1 MTGFDDRLRHLIL
14 EHGPISVARY
24 MTLALAHPTAGYYP
38 TRDPLGANGDFVTAP
53 EISQMFGELIGLACV
68 SYWLELGRPSRVR
81 IVELGPGRGTL
92 MADMLRAARVAPA
105 FGDAAVVH
113 LVETS
118 PVLRERQAAA
128 LPGLPVFWHD
138 SMDGL
143 PADRPLLL
151 VANEFLDALPVRQ
164 FVRRAGRWHE
174 RLVGVDDEGSFRFIV
189 ARHATPF
196 PEAVAGITADA
207 SEDTVLELGPA
218 RLAMAQTIARRIVEQ
233 GGLALLID
241 YGSVPGAPMADTFRA
256 VRRHAAVDPLR
267 TPGEADLSAHVDFHA
282 VADAALAAGV
292 RVYGPVSQGDYLG
305 RLGAGQRLERLL
317 ASATGAQRAS
327 LESGYRRLVA
337 PEAMGDL
344 FKVLVL
350 AAPGDPIPAGLTE
363 DDRRR

>member
-24 MTLALAHPTAGYYP
+24 MTLALAHPTGGYYP

-128 LPGLPVFWHD
+128 LPNLPVHWHD
-138 SMDGL
+138 SLDAV
-143 PADRPLLL
+143 PDDRPLLL
-151 VANEFLDALPVRQ
+151 VANEFLDAIPIRQ

-174 RLVGVDDEGSFRFIV
+174 RLINVDAEGRFRFAV

-196 PEAVAGITADA
+196 PQAVAGVTGDA
-207 SEDTVLELGPA
+207 SEGSVLELGPA
-218 RLAMAQTIARRIVEQ
+218 RQATAETIARRVAQQ
-233 GGLALLID
+233 GGMALMID
-241 YGSVPGAPMADTFRA
+241 YGSAGGTSATDTFRA
-256 VRRHAAVDPLR
+256 VRRHAAVDPLDH
-267 TPGEADLSAHVDFHA
+267 PGQADLSAHVDFTA
-282 VADAALAAGV
+282 VAAAARRGGAIV
-292 RVYGPVSQGDYLG
+292 CGPVAQGLFLE
-305 RLGAGQRLERLL
+305 RLGIEQRLERLTRDASPEKAAAL
-317 ASATGAQRAS
+317 A
-327 LESGYRRLVA
+327 SGYRRLVD
-337 PEAMGDL
+337 PDAMGEL
-344 FKVLVL
+344 FKVLAL
-350 AAPGDPIPAGLTE
+350 ASPDGPTPAGFLAGE
-363 DDRRR
+363 RRP